1 MEYADSKSAT
11 LRWISP
17 AARAP
22 PEITRNI
29 PGHEIVAQRVHGHPL
44 VDLCHRGGIMDGT
57 LPVILSKEEVTRL
70 M

>member
-29 PGHEIVAQRVHGHPL
+29 PGHEIVAP
-44 VDLCHRGGIMDGT
+44 I
-57 LPVILSKEEVTRL
+57 PPSE
-70 M
+70 